1 MVLNDP
7 LANALSS
14 IVNSENVSKKQVTLF
29 PVNNTISRVLEILKE
44 EGYLGVF
51 EENPDS
57 KGTSFTVNLI
67 GKINKAG
74 AIKPRF
80 SVQNEGYEKYEKRF
94 LPARNVGIMIVSTS
108 QGVMTH
114 TQAKKKNI
122 GGKLIAYCY

>member
-29 PVNNTISRVLEILKE
+29 PVNKTISRVLEILRE
-44 EGYLGVF
+44 EGYLGSF

-80 SVQNEGYEKYEKRF
+80 SIQTEGYEKYEKRF